1 MHAEALLPPPKDRQK
16 WKSSGLNR
24 TQERGFPWV
33 AGLIVLLLGA
43 GWAWAIWQ
51 TWTLGPEE
59 IESAEL
65 ASRGLTPERTDR
77 RPIIG
82 RIGAAISSPG
92 EATPSFLNDAVAR
105 YSNPIRGVSG
115 EIYAAFG
122 LPGERVA
129 PGNQPGLNFLI
140 GGRPAAD
147 LAHPPDPGV
156 HPIAIEYQRSK
167 RELADLHLIT
177 MVPANQKEKGK
188 IGTYRLGSW
197 PFEDGGKP
205 RSPSYAPPRGFIR
218 VTPENRDLNVSKH
231 FKLGQFLTKDQ
242 ADVWPKYLLLDPKA
256 LDKLELMIVELQ
268 EMGVD
273 VRHMTV
279 MSGFRTPSYNAG
291 GGNTAGRANLSRH
304 MYGDGIDVFLD
315 NDQDWWTDDVNGDG
329 KVDTKDAEMMAE
341 AAERVERK
349 HPSLVGGIGIY
360 PTCCGH
366 GPFVHIDVRGSRARW
381 RGSGTG

>member
-1 MHAEALLPPPKDRQK
+1 MSTEALLPPHKNRQR

-24 TQERGFPWV
+24 RQEQGFPWV
-33 AGLIVLLLGA
+33 AAAIVLLLGV
-43 GWAWAIWQ
+43 GWSWAILQ
-51 TWTLGPEE
+51 TYTLGPGE

-65 ASRGLTPERTDR
+65 ASRGLSAEVPGQ
-77 RPIIG
+77 RPLLG
-82 RIGAAISSPG
+82 RIGSALSSPG
-92 EATPSFLNDAVAR
+92 EITPSFLNDAITR

-115 EIYAAFG
+115 SLYAAIG

-129 PGNQPGLNFLI
+129 PGNPGLNFLI

-147 LAHPPDPGV
+147 LTHPATPGI
-156 HPIAIEYQRSK
+156 HPLAIEYRRSTRPLEK
-167 RELADLHLIT
+167 LNLVTL
-177 MVPANQKEKGK
+177 VPANEKQKGR

-197 PFEDGGKP
+197 PWEDGGTP
-205 RSPSYAPPRGFIR
+205 RSASYAPPRGFIQ
-218 VTPENRDLNVSKH
+218 VTQENRDLHVSKH
-231 FKLGQFLTKDQ
+231 FTLGQFLTKDQ
-242 ADVWPKYLLLDPKA
+242 SDVWPKYLLLDPKV

-279 MSGFRTPSYNAG
+279 MSGFRTPAYNAG
-291 GGNTAGRANLSRH
+291 GGDTSGRANLSRH
-304 MYGDGIDVFLD
+304 MYGDGVDVFLD
-315 NDQDWWTDDVNGDG
+315 NDEDFWTDDVNGDR
-329 KVDTKDAEMMAE
+329 KVDTRDVEMMAE

-366 GPFVHIDVRGSRARW
+366 GPFVHVDVRGTRARW
-381 RGSGTG
+381 RGSGSG